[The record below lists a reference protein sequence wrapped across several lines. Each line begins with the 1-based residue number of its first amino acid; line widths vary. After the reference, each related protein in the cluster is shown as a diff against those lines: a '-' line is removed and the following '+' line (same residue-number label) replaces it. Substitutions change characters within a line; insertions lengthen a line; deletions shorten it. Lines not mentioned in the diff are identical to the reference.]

1 MITENKQ
8 EIANKIC
15 EALQLTRQFA
25 PHQGNNGLLELRYI
39 KSENGYSEYLRPVFE
54 AEPDRNDGYYDINI
68 SGDSGTAVF
77 IDVVRQF
84 INRIQ

>member
-8 EIANKIC
+8 AIANKIC

-25 PHQGNNGLLELRYI
+25 PHQGNNGLLEMRYI

-54 AEPDRNDGYYDINI
+54 AEPDRSDGYYDINI
-68 SGDSGTAVF
+68 SGDSGTAILV
-77 IDVVRQF
+77 DVVRQF
-84 INRIQ
+84 IDRIR